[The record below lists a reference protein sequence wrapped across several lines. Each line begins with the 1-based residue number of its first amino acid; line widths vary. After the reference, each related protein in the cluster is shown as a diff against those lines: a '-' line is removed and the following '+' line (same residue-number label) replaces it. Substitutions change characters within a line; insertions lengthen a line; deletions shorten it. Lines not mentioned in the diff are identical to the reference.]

1 MRPGKSSLDAP
12 FVDSSNKEVN
22 VKKKP
27 SSRQISE
34 FVWGWIFILPTMLG
48 LIILN
53 IYPMIDT
60 IKQSFYKTGDF
71 GKGNKFVGL
80 ANYEKVFGDSEVWQS
95 LANTIKYAIVEV
107 PFSIVI
113 ALLLAVILN
122 KKLKGRSVFRTIFF
136 LPMVVAPAAIAMVW
150 KWLYNSN
157 FGLINN
163 TLHIK
168 VNWISDPKIAIYSIA
183 VIGIWS
189 VIGYNM
195 VLFLAGLQ
203 EVPRDYYE
211 AASLDGANE
220 WQKLINITVPL
231 ISPTIFF
238 VLVTRIIAAMQV
250 FDLIYMLID
259 LNNPAWKKTESL
271 VYLFY
276 KYSFQQSKKGYG
288 ATVIVVL
295 LAFILILTII
305 QIIGQ
310 KKWVHYE

>member
-1 MRPGKSSLDAP
+1 M
-12 FVDSSNKEVN
+12 
-22 VKKKP
+22 KKKASP
-27 SSRQISE
+27 RQKSE
-34 FVWGWIFILPTMLG
+34 FIWGWIFILPTMIG
-48 LIILN
+48 LFILN

-60 IKQSFYKTGDF
+60 IRQSFYKTGDF
-71 GKGNKFVGL
+71 GKGNVFVGL
-80 ANYEKVFGDSEVWQS
+80 SNYQKVLGDKEVWQA
-95 LANTIKYAIVEV
+95 LGNTAKYAIVEV
-107 PFSIVI
+107 PLSLII
-113 ALLLAVILN
+113 ALLLAVLLN
-122 KKLKGRSVFRTIFF
+122 KKLKGRDVFRTIFF

-163 TLHIK
+163 TFHTN

-203 EVPRDYYE
+203 EVPKDYYE
-211 AASLDGANE
+211 AASLDGASG
-220 WQKLINITVPL
+220 WQQLVNITIPL

-238 VLVTRIIAAMQV
+238 VLVTRVIAAMQV

-259 LNNPAWKKTESL
+259 QNNPAWKKTESL
-271 VYLFY
+271 VFLFY
-276 KYSFQQSKKGYG
+276 KYSFEQSKKGYG

-295 LAFILILTII
+295 LAVILMLTVV
-305 QIIGQ
+305 QLIGQ

>member
-1 MRPGKSSLDAP
+1 M
-12 FVDSSNKEVN
+12 
-22 VKKKP
+22 KKKA

-34 FVWGWIFILPTMLG
+34 FIWGWLFIIPTMAG

-60 IKQSFYKTGDF
+60 IRQSFYKTGDF
-71 GKGNKFVGL
+71 GKGNVFVGL
-80 ANYEKVFGDSEVWQS
+80 SNYKKVLGDAEVWQA
-95 LANTIKYAIVEV
+95 LWNTVKYALVEV
-107 PFSIVI
+107 PFSIVF
-113 ALLLAVILN
+113 ALVLAVLLN
-122 KKLKGRSVFRTIFF
+122 KELKGRSVFRTIFF
-136 LPMVVAPAAIAMVW
+136 LPMVVAPAAVAMIW

-163 TLHIK
+163 VLGIK
-168 VNWISDPKIAIYSIA
+168 VNWISDPNIAIYSIA

-189 VIGYNM
+189 GIGYNL

-211 AASLDGANE
+211 AASLDGANSF
-220 WQKLINITVPL
+220 QLMINITVPL

-238 VLVTRIIAAMQV
+238 VLVTRIIGALQV
-250 FDLIYMLID
+250 FDLIYMMMD
-259 LNNPAWKKTESL
+259 LNNPAWKKTESM

-288 ATVIVVL
+288 ATVVVVL
-295 LAFILILTII
+295 LAVIMVITAI
-305 QIIGQ
+305 QLVGQ